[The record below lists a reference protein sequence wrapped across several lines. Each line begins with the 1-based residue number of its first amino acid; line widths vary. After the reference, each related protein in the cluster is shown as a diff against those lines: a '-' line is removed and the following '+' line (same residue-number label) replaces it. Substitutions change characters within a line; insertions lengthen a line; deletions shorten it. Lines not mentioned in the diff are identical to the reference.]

1 MAEAARFLGAW
12 CGRLLLLLSGL
23 VLVLVGTDEQ
33 SGSGIELLA
42 IPVGAAFAGAFLLTF
57 RTTARAGLW
66 LAAAGA
72 WAALTGYGLVAL
84 LDPGAVIED
93 SQRGDRGEVDSDG
106 GAYLQGGF
114 FLLVANL
121 YPVLWTWGRVRGRRA
136 RRTPRH

>member
-23 VLVLVGTDEQ
+23 VLVLVGTDDR
-33 SGSGIELLA
+33 SGSRIELLA
-42 IPVGAAFAGAFLLTF
+42 LPVGAAFAGALLMTF

-84 LDPGAVIED
+84 LDPAVVIED
-93 SQRGDRGEVDSDG
+93 SQRGDRGEVDSEG

-114 FLLVANL
+114 FLLVANAYPAWRL
-121 YPVLWTWGRVRGRRA
+121 YHRLGRRQ
-136 RRTPRH
+136 